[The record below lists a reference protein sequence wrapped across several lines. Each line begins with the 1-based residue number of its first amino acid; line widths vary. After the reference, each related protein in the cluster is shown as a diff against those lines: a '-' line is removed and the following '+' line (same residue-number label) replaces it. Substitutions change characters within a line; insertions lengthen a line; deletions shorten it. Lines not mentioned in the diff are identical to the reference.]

1 MDDEK
6 KEKLRARK
14 IDRAM
19 MLTISS
25 LKSHLYYTHDGEL
38 ARGEDY
44 EFHKR
49 CVKEYCELIKLLGD
63 LY

>member
-1 MDDEK
+1 MDEEK
-6 KEKLRARK
+6 REKLRARK
-14 IDRAM
+14 IDRAIR
-19 MLTISS
+19 LAISS

-44 EFHKR
+44 DFHKK

>member
-1 MDDEK
+1 MDEEK

-14 IDRAM
+14 IDRAIR
-19 MLTISS
+19 LAISS

-38 ARGEDY
+38 ARGEDFN
-44 EFHKR
+44 FHKK